1 VTNPANGIYFNGN
14 LDLSGNIVGLI
25 TGANYKRGDSVKIFD
40 SYFSQYVKME
50 TDFRYYFQLGKNT
63 ILANRAILGVGFP
76 YGNSRQLPFIKQF
89 FIGGNNSIR
98 AFRSRSLGPGTFF
111 QESPDPTVKNTFVAE
126 QSGDMKLELNTELR
140 QKLFSIVHGA
150 IFVDAGN
157 IWLYNDD
164 PGKPG
169 AKFTKSFLKEL
180 AVGTGL
186 GLRFDVTILV
196 LRLDLAFPLR
206 KPYLPEGERWVFD
219 QINFGSSAWRK
230 ENLVFNLGIGYPF

>member
-1 VTNPANGIYFNGN
+1 
-14 LDLSGNIVGLI
+14 
-25 TGANYKRGDSVKIFD
+25 
-40 SYFSQYVKME
+40 
-50 TDFRYYFQLGKNT
+50 
-63 ILANRAILGVGFP
+63 
-76 YGNSRQLPFIKQF
+76 
-89 FIGGNNSIR
+89 
-98 AFRSRSLGPGTFF
+98 
-111 QESPDPTVKNTFVAE
+111 
-126 QSGDMKLELNTELR
+126 MKLELNTELR

-169 AKFTKSFLKEL
+169 AKFTKNFLKEL
-180 AVGTGL
+180 AVGTGF

-219 QINFGSSAWRK
+219 DIKFGNAAWRK
-230 ENLVFNLGIGYPF
+230 ENLIFNLGIGYPF